1 MSKCIYCD
9 YDYDYGDREPTIN
22 PEFLKSVEAERDAL
36 RIEYESR
43 AHWIAEMNAIL
54 GYDNS
59 DGKHSE
65 PDPFEIA
72 TELKRLAVIGKSWET
87 DSSLAKWFPFTF
99 EELRAVV
106 DAIDR
111 YISAA
116 GYNEHTIILTKA
128 RADIV
133 NSNFPRSNS
142 PTANTPQ

>member
-1 MSKCIYCD
+1 MS
-9 YDYDYGDREPTIN
+9 EPKIN
-22 PEFLKSVEAERDAL
+22 PEWVKLLEQERDMY
-36 RIEYESR
+36 RTECEIR
-43 AHWIAEMNAIL
+43 VRWIADMNALL

-59 DGKHSE
+59 DGMHSE
-65 PDPFEIA
+65 PDPFAIA
-72 TELKRLAVIGKSWET
+72 TELKRLAAIGKSWET

-116 GYNEHTIILTKA
+116 GYNEHTAILTKA

-133 NSNFPRSNS
+133 NSNFP
-142 PTANTPQ
+142 TLTP